1 MFKLGSIV
9 NNIETKRREDIRLA
23 NHSKRHIKNT
33 PYNHTPK
40 KPKMLDKSTMT
51 DNKTCSVQTDTS
63 ELEMIAKEIAVLEKF
78 KKAQQERAAKAKI
91 MNTFLGPPKAEIY
104 DAEDE

>member
-9 NNIETKRREDIRLA
+9 NNIEAKRREDIRLA

-51 DNKTCSVQTDTS
+51 DNKTNSVQTDTS
-63 ELEMIAKEIAVLEKF
+63 ELETIAKEIAVLEKF
-78 KKAQQERAAKAKI
+78 KKAQQERADKAKI
-91 MNTFLGPPKAEIY
+91 MNSFLGPPKTELY